1 MGYIIKA
8 TIVGVVFRSKTGYLK
23 FRHSRMFCF
32 LFLFCFVLLILLWF
46 FLKRNIEEGREGKRN
61 FGRERRWNGE
71 KLERKEDVRLVASKP
86 SEVVQQILLFF
97 KWNSLV
103 LGGIKC

>member
-32 LFLFCFVLLILLWF
+32 FFCFVLLILLWF

-61 FGRERRWNGE
+61 FGRERRWNGRE
-71 KLERKEDVRLVASKP
+71 KLERKEDVRLFASKP
-86 SEVVQQILLFF
+86 SEVQQILLFF